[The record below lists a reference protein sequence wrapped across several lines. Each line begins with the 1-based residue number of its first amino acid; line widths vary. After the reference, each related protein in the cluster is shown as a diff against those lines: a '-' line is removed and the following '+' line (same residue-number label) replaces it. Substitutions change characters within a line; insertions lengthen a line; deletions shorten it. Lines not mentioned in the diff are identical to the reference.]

1 MYEIVK
7 HIDFCFGH
15 RLIDYQGKCNQ
26 PHGHNGR
33 VEIRLASDTL
43 DEMGMVADFRDV
55 RHSIQAWIDEHLDH
69 RMILRRD
76 DPLVV
81 AIEALGQHAYLI
93 DDNPTTENLARL
105 VYEQTEALGFPVIA
119 VTLWETPDSHAT
131 YAPDPVSAGANGR
144 RASQEASV
152 ARS

>member
-55 RHSIQAWIDEHLDH
+55 RHSIQTWIDEHLDH

-76 DPLVV
+76 DPLVE
-81 AIEALGQHAYLI
+81 AIQALGQHAYLI

-105 VYEQTEALGFPVIA
+105 VFEQTRALGFPVIA

-131 YAPDPVSAGANGR
+131 YTPASAGAGANGR
-144 RASQEASV
+144 RASQEATV

>member
-33 VEIRLASDTL
+33 AEIRLASDTL

-55 RHSIQAWIDEHLDH
+55 RSSIQAWIEENLDH

-76 DPLVV
+76 DPLVE

-105 VYEQTEALGFPVIA
+105 VFEQTQALGFPVIA

-131 YAPDPVSAGANGR
+131 YAPNPGRAGANGQV
-144 RASQEASV
+144 AGKEATP
-152 ARS
+152 ART

>member
-55 RHSIQAWIDEHLDH
+55 RRSMQTWIDEHLDH

-76 DPLVV
+76 DPLVA
-81 AIEALGQHAYLI
+81 AIQALGQHAYLI

-105 VYEQTEALGFPVIA
+105 VFEQTQALGFPVIA

-131 YAPDPVSAGANGR
+131 YTPNPVGARTNGQST
-144 RASQEASV
+144 SQEAAS
-152 ARS
+152 AHT

>member
-55 RHSIQAWIDEHLDH
+55 RRSMQTWIDQNLDH

-76 DPLVV
+76 DPLAQ
-81 AIEALGQHAYLI
+81 AIQALGQHAYLI

-105 VYEQTEALGFPVIA
+105 VYEQSQALGFPVIA
-119 VTLWETPDSHAT
+119 VTLWETPDSYAT
-131 YAPDPVSAGANGR
+131 YAPSPVPASNGQQ
-144 RASQEASV
+144 AAQKA
-152 ARS
+152 ATKNA